1 MKYALGVDIGGTNI
15 RMAVVSDEGEM
26 VRVIKKRTSPTK
38 EPADLVEQIVKLYE
52 KSNHKIFKLKE
63 WVLVYQDL

>member
-26 VRVIKKRTSPTK
+26 VRVIKKKNISNKRTPLT
-38 EPADLVEQIVKLYE
+38 
-52 KSNHKIFKLKE
+52 
-63 WVLVYQDL
+63 